1 MEYEEEC
8 ECVELEYS
16 SIPHPAC
23 PIHGERSQT
32 MTVDKVLKKHGF
44 ADQPLL
50 RRDFAKW
57 LVENDV
63 AETFRAEIEEAMQRR
78 DDQRGELD

>member
-1 MEYEEEC
+1 
-8 ECVELEYS
+8 
-16 SIPHPAC
+16 
-23 PIHGERSQT
+23 

-63 AETFRAEIEEAMQRR
+63 AEAFRAEIEEAMQRR